1 MYHDLPRCT
10 PEQAGI
16 PSGVILRWLDAL
28 EATGTEPHGF
38 MIARHG
44 QVCAEGWWAPYSPR
58 FIHGLQSLTK
68 TYTVTALGLLHDEGK
83 LRLDEKIVDVLAR
96 YVPKEHACELDKATV
111 RDVLRMS
118 SGVKPLF
125 DISEPDWLT
134 HYFSLPGE
142 YEPGSFYFYSGT
154 TTAVGGAIIRERTG
168 EGLLSYLKPRLFD
181 KIGIDATRIRT
192 YYTGDGLEYGGGGF
206 FTTTEDNLRLMMLYL
221 NKGMWNGERVLS
233 ETWCKEVSTKQI
245 ETATEAINNP
255 GVDDNYYGY
264 GLQCWMCRP
273 EGVYRA
279 DGAMGQF
286 SIVVPHLDM
295 VIAINEAGDQSK
307 LQHQHAL
314 ETVWDVL
321 LPGVQQETLPESQDT
336 AVLRRRLAC
345 LAIPRPVYSLREN
358 SMDQLGGKVWKL
370 EKNQSFMLAG
380 VTFMSQ
386 GLENAGID
394 NVRLDFSDAQ
404 EAVLC
409 WDQGTTPMQV
419 RIGTAGQYA
428 VNRGCYGP
436 VHLEWLYAI
445 GGWVCKS
452 TFEVQFKMVETCFSM
467 TVQFHIE
474 DQALTLSLKPRLM
487 GPGTP
492 EGPRSIHSVEEG

>member
-10 PEQAGI
+10 PEQVGI
-16 PSGVILRWLDAL
+16 PSGTILRWLDAL
-28 EATGTEPHGF
+28 EATGTEPHGI

-44 QVCAEGWWAPYSPR
+44 QVCAEGWWAPYAPG
-58 FIHGLQSLTK
+58 FVHGLQSLSK
-68 TYTVTALGLLHDEGK
+68 TYTVTALGLLYDEGK
-83 LRLDEKIVDVLAR
+83 LDLNEKILDIFSR
-96 YVPKEHACELDKATV
+96 YVPKEHAPELEKATV

-118 SGVKPLF
+118 SGVKPRF
-125 DISEPDWLT
+125 DVGEQDWLK

-142 YEPGSFYFYSGT
+142 FEPGSFYFYSGT

-168 EGLLSYLKPRLFD
+168 EGLLSYMKPRLFD
-181 KIGIDATRIRT
+181 KIGIDASRIRS

-233 ETWCKEVSTKQI
+233 EAWCCEVSTKQI

-286 SIVVPHLDM
+286 SIVIPHLDM
-295 VIAINEAGDQSK
+295 VVSINEAGDQSK
-307 LQHQHAL
+307 LQHQRAL

-321 LPGVQQETLPESQDT
+321 LPGVQSEALCANVDAERLRWRLERLSLPRT
-336 AVLRRRLAC
+336 
-345 LAIPRPVYSLREN
+345 IYSLREN
-358 SMDQLGGKVWKL
+358 SAAALGGKRWKL
-370 EKNQSFMLAG
+370 EENKSFMLAG

-386 GLENAGID
+386 GTDAAGI
-394 NVRLDFSDAQ
+394 NNIELDFSDAQ
-404 EAVLC
+404 EAVLA
-409 WDQGTTPMQV
+409 WEQGGRAMQI

-428 VNRGCYGP
+428 VNRGDYGP

-445 GGWVCKS
+445 GGWISKN
-452 TFEVQFKMVETCFSM
+452 TFEAQLKLVETCFSM
-467 TVQFHIE
+467 TARFHV
-474 DQALTLSLKPRLM
+474 DGQALTVSLNPNM
-487 GPGTP
+487 SGPSTP
-492 EGPRSIHSVEEG
+492 EGPRSLHSVKEG

>member
-1 MYHDLPRCT
+1 MYQDLPRCT

-16 PSGVILRWLDAL
+16 PSGVILKWLDAL

-44 QVCAEGWWAPYSPR
+44 KVCAEGWWAPYAPR
-58 FIHGLQSLTK
+58 FVHGLQSLTK

-83 LRLDEKIVDVLAR
+83 LDLNEKIVDVLAR
-96 YVPKEHACELDKATV
+96 YVPKEHAPELDKATV

-118 SGVKPLF
+118 TGVKPRF

-142 YEPGSFYFYSGT
+142 FDPGSFYFYSGT

-168 EGLLSYLKPRLFD
+168 ENLIPYMTPRLFD
-181 KIGIDATRIRT
+181 KIGIDARRLRT

-221 NKGMWNGERVLS
+221 NKGMWNGQRVLS
-233 ETWCKEVSTKQI
+233 EEWCREVSTKQI

-255 GVDDNYYGY
+255 GVDDNYFGY

-295 VIAINEAGDQSK
+295 VISINEAGDQSK

-321 LPGVQQETLPESQDT
+321 LPGIAQEALPESEDA
-336 AVLRRRLAC
+336 AVLRSRLLRLA
-345 LAIPRPVYSLREN
+345 LPHTVYSLREN
-358 SMDQLGGKVWKL
+358 STKQLGGIIWHMEDNQLLMLPGITFLRQGK
-370 EKNQSFMLAG
+370 EK
-380 VTFMSQ
+380 
-386 GLENAGID
+386 AGI
-394 NVRLDFSDAQ
+394 RSIHLDFSDPQ
-404 EAVLC
+404 EAILS
-409 WDQGTTPMQV
+409 WQQGDTNMRA

-428 VNRGCYGP
+428 VNRGDWGP
-436 VHLEWLYAI
+436 IHLEWLYAI
-445 GGWVCKS
+445 GGWIDS
-452 TFEVQFKMVETCFSM
+452 NTFEAEFKMVETCFS
-467 TVQFHIE
+467 VKAQFRV
-474 DQALTLSLKPRLM
+474 DDGVTLTLIPHLAM
-487 GPGTP
+487 PGSPDQPLTL
-492 EGPRSIHSVEEG
+492 HSVS

>member
-16 PSGVILRWLDAL
+16 PSRVILDWLDAL

-44 QVCAEGWWAPYSPR
+44 QVCAEGWWSPYSPR
-58 FIHGLQSLTK
+58 FVHGLQSLTK
-68 TYTVTALGLLHDEGK
+68 TYTVTALGLLHAEGK
-83 LRLDEKIVDVLAR
+83 LSLDERIVDILVR
-96 YVPKEHACELDKATV
+96 YVPETHASELDKATV

-118 SGVKPLF
+118 SGVKPRF

-168 EGLLSYLKPRLFD
+168 ENLIPYMTPRLFD
-181 KIGIDATRIRT
+181 KIGIDAGRIRT

-221 NKGMWNGERVLS
+221 NKGLWNGERILS
-233 ETWCKEVSTKQI
+233 EEWCREVTTKQI

-273 EGVYRA
+273 KGVYRA

-295 VIAINEAGDQSK
+295 VISINEAGDQSA
-307 LQHQHAL
+307 LQHQRAL

-321 LPGVQQETLPESQDT
+321 LPGVRADALPESADAAILQK
-336 AVLRRRLAC
+336 RLAR
-345 LAIPRPVYSLREN
+345 LTLPRPVYSLREN
-358 SMDQLGGKVWKL
+358 GAGALGGKLWKL
-370 EKNQSFMLAG
+370 EENRLLMLPG
-380 VTFMSQ
+380 VTFMRQ
-386 GLENAGID
+386 GQDKAGIR
-394 NVRLDFSDAQ
+394 NVQLDFSDPQ
-404 EAVLC
+404 EAVLR
-409 WDQGTTPMQV
+409 WTQGNTEMQMH
-419 RIGTAGQYA
+419 IGTAGQYA
-428 VNRGCYGP
+428 VNRGDYGP

-445 GGWVCKS
+445 GGWTDPQ
-452 TFEVQFKMVETCFSM
+452 TFEAHFKMVETCFSM
-467 TVQFHIE
+467 TAQFHTE
-474 DQALTLSLKPRLM
+474 DGILTLSLTPRLAM
-487 GPGTP
+487 PGSP
-492 EGPRSIHSVEEG
+492 EGTLSLHSIE

>member
-1 MYHDLPRCT
+1 MKYQDLPRCT
-10 PEQAGI
+10 PEEVGI
-16 PSGVILRWLDAL
+16 PSKVILRWLDAL
-28 EATGTEPHGF
+28 EKTTEPHGF

-44 QVCAEGWWAPYSPR
+44 KVCAEGWWAPYAPR
-58 FIHGLQSLTK
+58 FVHGLQSLTK
-68 TYTVTALGLLHDEGK
+68 TYTVTALGLLYDEGK
-83 LRLDEKIVDVLAR
+83 LDLDEKIVDVLAK
-96 YVPKEHACELDKATV
+96 YVPENHAHELDKATV

-118 SGVKPLF
+118 SGVKPRF
-125 DISEPDWLT
+125 DISEPNWLT

-168 EGLLSYLKPRLFD
+168 ENMIPYMTPRLFD
-181 KIGIDATRIRT
+181 KIGIDAARIRT

-221 NKGMWNGERVLS
+221 NKGMWNGQRVLS
-233 ETWCKEVSTKQI
+233 EAWCREVTTKQI

-295 VIAINEAGDQSK
+295 VISINEAGDQNK

-314 ETVWDVL
+314 ETVWNIL
-321 LPGVQQETLPESQDT
+321 LPGIEEEALKESEDTQTLKD
-336 AVLRRRLAC
+336 RLSR
-345 LAIPRPVYSLREN
+345 LSLPRTVYSLREN
-358 SMDQLGGKVWKL
+358 QACQLGAQTWKMEENHL
-370 EKNQSFMLAG
+370 LLLPG
-380 VTFMSQ
+380 ITFMSLGQ
-386 GLENAGID
+386 EQAGIQ
-394 NVRLDFSDAQ
+394 NIHLDFSDPQ
-404 EAVLC
+404 EAVLL
-409 WDQGTTPMQV
+409 WQQGNTPMRI

-428 VNRGCYGP
+428 VNRGDYGP

-445 GGWVCKS
+445 GGWIDRE
-452 TFEVQFKMVETCFSM
+452 TFEAEFKMVETCFSVK
-467 TVQFHIE
+467 VQFRLMDHAIAMTLIPHLAMPGSPE
-474 DQALTLSLKPRLM
+474 HPLTLY
-487 GPGTP
+487 
-492 EGPRSIHSVEEG
+492 SIG